1 MDSMFNKWIS
11 AMVVS
16 AALSLLLMWG
26 AGHAEDGKQL
36 ALVVADFTE
45 VGAEPGTGAAVAENL
60 RTILAGTG
68 RFTVIDRTRTTD
80 ILKEQKLALSE
91 LASTDGAARL
101 GKFATSDLVIVGS
114 VVKTG
119 KSYSLAARMV
129 LPDTAVV
136 LGSASAESPNA
147 DGLNQAVRK
156 LATDL
161 GDAATVAKAQL
172 EGDANLLFA
181 DDFYLRANARWQP
194 IVPGAYYVED
204 GLLHVGDS
212 NPGNGQLCRALVGV
226 PLPEQNVIFSGRM
239 RLLSD
244 PNQAGGMV
252 IGVGVGS
259 EMSKP
264 SKLKFPAPDKGVAAG
279 GGGGIFLIVRANGEY
294 GLAEVDGK
302 SNRLPH
308 FRARNRLAVNSGHS
322 FRLEAANNGVDLFID
337 DAPAGSLRGVSIN
350 GNSVAVGTFGR
361 AEAAF
366 TNIRV
371 EKY

>member
-1 MDSMFNKWIS
+1 MNTMFTKWIGLS
-11 AMVVS
+11 VAVAVV
-16 AALSLLLMWG
+16 SLLLMWG
-26 AGHAEDGKQL
+26 AGYADDQKQL

-68 RFTVIDRTRTTD
+68 RFKVIDRTRTAD

-91 LASTDGAARL
+91 LASSDGAARL

-136 LGSASAESPNA
+136 LGSAGAESPTA

-161 GDAATVAKAQL
+161 GDAAMTAKASL
-172 EGDANLLFA
+172 EGDPNLLFA

-194 IVPGAYYVED
+194 IVPGAFYVEE

-226 PLPEQNVIFSGRM
+226 PLDTGNIIFSGRM

-244 PNQAGGMV
+244 PNQPGGMV

-259 EMSKP
+259 EMNKP
-264 SKLKFPAPDKGVAAG
+264 SKLKFPASDKGIADG

-294 GLAEVDGK
+294 GIAAVDGK
-302 SNRLPH
+302 NGKLPH
-308 FRARNRLAVNSGHS
+308 FRARNRLVVNDEHS
-322 FRLEAANNGVDLFID
+322 FRLEAANDGVDIFID

-350 GNSVAVGTFGR
+350 GNSIAVGTFGR

-366 TNIRV
+366 ASIRV

>member
-1 MDSMFNKWIS
+1 M
-11 AMVVS
+11 
-16 AALSLLLMWG
+16 AAVSLLLMWG
-26 AGHAEDGKQL
+26 AGYADDQIQL

-68 RFTVIDRTRTTD
+68 RFTVIDRTRTAD

-129 LPDTAVV
+129 LPDTAEV
-136 LGSASAESPNA
+136 LGSAGAESPTA

-161 GDAATVAKAQL
+161 GDAAMTAKASM
-172 EGDANLLFA
+172 EGDPNLLFA

-194 IVPGAYYVED
+194 IVPGAFYVED

-212 NPGNGQLCRALVGV
+212 NPGNGQLCRALVGI

-244 PNQAGGMV
+244 PNQSGGMV

-259 EMSKP
+259 EMNKP
-264 SKLKFPAPDKGVAAG
+264 SKLKFPASDGGVADG

-294 GLAEVDGK
+294 SIAAVDGK
-302 SNRLPH
+302 NGKLPH
-308 FRARNRLAVNSGHS
+308 FRAHNRLAVNAEHS
-322 FRLEAANNGVDLFID
+322 FRLEVANDGVDVFLD
-337 DAPAGSLRGVSIN
+337 EVQVGSLRGLSIN
-350 GNSVAVGTFGR
+350 GNSIAVGTFGR

-366 TNIRV
+366 ANIRV